1 MVRRLRQTLK
11 SSHPRPVRNRK
22 TSYNRDMSE
31 DLQTE
36 SDVAVTTVLETVD
49 RAIAEIRR
57 GAAVIVTAETGSI
70 LARPAE
76 TLNNGPL
83 PFFLRPGVGP
93 IDVAVTGRR
102 AAILGVSEP
111 GAAAVVLNKEAGFSA
126 TEILS
131 LIDPNADQGPV
142 PPVGV
147 SGSVVDPNSAESMAV
162 RLTKIARL
170 LPAVAIATIDSE
182 DPVAWARANGRV
194 VISANAITAYDKVQA
209 DNLEPVSEARVPL
222 AGCENTRIIAFRPRD
237 GGVEH
242 LAIVI
247 GEPDTSAPVL
257 TRLHSECFTGDL
269 LGSLKCDCGDQLRGA
284 IEAISETGAGVLLY
298 LAQEGRG
305 IGLVNKLR
313 AYELQEKGFDTV
325 DANEQLGFDD
335 DERIYL
341 PAMQILSRLGI
352 SQVNLL
358 TNNPAKMGAL
368 ARHGIAVIER
378 VPHVFPSNQHNWSY
392 LDTKAKRSGHMF

>member
-11 SSHPRPVRNRK
+11 SPHPRPVRNRK
-22 TSYNRDMSE
+22 TSYNRHMSE

-36 SDVAVTTVLETVD
+36 PDVEVATVLETVD

-83 PFFLRPGVGP
+83 PFFSRPGVGP

-126 TEILS
+126 TEVLS

-162 RLTKIARL
+162 RLTKIA
-170 LPAVAIATIDSE
+170 
-182 DPVAWARANGRV
+182 
-194 VISANAITAYDKVQA
+194 
-209 DNLEPVSEARVPL
+209 
-222 AGCENTRIIAFRPRD
+222 
-237 GGVEH
+237 
-242 LAIVI
+242 
-247 GEPDTSAPVL
+247 
-257 TRLHSECFTGDL
+257 
-269 LGSLKCDCGDQLRGA
+269 LK
-284 IEAISETGAGVLLY
+284 
-298 LAQEGRG
+298 
-305 IGLVNKLR
+305 
-313 AYELQEKGFDTV
+313 
-325 DANEQLGFDD
+325 
-335 DERIYL
+335 
-341 PAMQILSRLGI
+341 
-352 SQVNLL
+352 
-358 TNNPAKMGAL
+358 
-368 ARHGIAVIER
+368 
-378 VPHVFPSNQHNWSY
+378 
-392 LDTKAKRSGHMF
+392 